1 MVTMGMVIVAGH
13 LVVDPE
19 EREAYLEGCR
29 EVVELARRTEGCL
42 DYALSADV
50 LDPGRINVFER
61 WESLEAL
68 EEFRGNGVQGEQ
80 AAAIRAAQVSEYG
93 AVEERGCS
101 ADRGQRGRQPRVVD
115 GARPAAPPPPRPRAA
130 QRRPVQHRAH
140 RQLPH
145 PGPRGALA
153 HLLDPALGQRVPV
166 ATPISHS
173 ASRM

>member
-1 MVTMGMVIVAGH
+1 MVTMGMVIVAGY

-29 EVVELARRTEGCL
+29 EVVELARRTDGCL

-68 EEFRGNGVQGEQ
+68 EEFRGRGVQGEQ

-93 AVEERGCS
+93 AVEER
-101 ADRGQRGRQPRVVD
+101 V
-115 GARPAAPPPPRPRAA
+115 
-130 QRRPVQHRAH
+130 
-140 RQLPH
+140 
-145 PGPRGALA
+145 
-153 HLLDPALGQRVPV
+153 LL
-166 ATPISHS
+166 S
-173 ASRM
+173 